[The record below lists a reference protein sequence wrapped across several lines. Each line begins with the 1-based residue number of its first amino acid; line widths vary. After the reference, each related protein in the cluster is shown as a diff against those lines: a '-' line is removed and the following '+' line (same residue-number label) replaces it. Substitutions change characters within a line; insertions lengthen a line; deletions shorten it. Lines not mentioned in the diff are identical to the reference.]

1 MYIRL
6 KKKIAELEAQP
17 VVDTKAVDFL
27 KRKLLLLV
35 LLDQEIERFTH
46 AEYKRLKK
54 IKLLPSQAGK
64 AMKKNRRHLID
75 KWDETIKELRDR
87 A

>member
-54 IKLLPSQAGK
+54 EGLMPSQASTQ
-64 AMKKNRRHLID
+64 MKRNRSDLDDR
-75 KWDETIKELRDR
+75 WDEVVGELGDR